1 MVVNVPYHS
10 VYMAGAN
17 NKLCNEDLK
26 GGELWTPD
34 ELAIP
39 VFNTKE
45 FHIYHEICAN

>member
-1 MVVNVPYHS
+1 MFGVGFLVVNVPYHS

-17 NKLCNEDLK
+17 NKLCDEDLK

-39 VFNTKE
+39 VFNTKDGE
-45 FHIYHEICAN
+45 